1 MSERLD
7 ARENRRKLLKAA
19 RTAIARR
26 GLEVSALE
34 IADAAGVGVGTL
46 YRRFGT
52 KESLLDSVVLAE
64 YDEIVDQAN
73 ECKEIADPWE
83 GLSTFLFALASA
95 HRESR
100 GLAEVTAACER
111 SPSFEMTQRV
121 EMLQHAVQD
130 LTDAAHANGSLRA
143 DVGWED
149 VLLCSRAALDVDH
162 CLGVDAG
169 QEGWR
174 RTIALL
180 LDGMRAPGS
189 STLPAPTFT
198 VADAH

>member
-1 MSERLD
+1 LPVSERLD

-19 RTAIARR
+19 RAAIARR

-52 KESLLDSVVLAE
+52 KESLLDAVVLAE

-73 ECKEIADPWE
+73 ECKKIADPWE
-83 GLSTFLFALASA
+83 GFSTFLFTLSEA

-100 GLAEVTAACER
+100 GLAEVTAACDR
-111 SPSFEMTQRV
+111 PPSAAMTQRV
-121 EMLQHAVQD
+121 ETLQQAVKE
-130 LTDAAHANGSLRA
+130 LTDAAHASGSLRT
-143 DVGWED
+143 DVSWKD

-169 QEGWR
+169 PDGWR
-174 RTIALL
+174 RTISLL
-180 LDGMRAPGS
+180 LDGMRAS
-189 STLPAPTFT
+189 K
-198 VADAH
+198 